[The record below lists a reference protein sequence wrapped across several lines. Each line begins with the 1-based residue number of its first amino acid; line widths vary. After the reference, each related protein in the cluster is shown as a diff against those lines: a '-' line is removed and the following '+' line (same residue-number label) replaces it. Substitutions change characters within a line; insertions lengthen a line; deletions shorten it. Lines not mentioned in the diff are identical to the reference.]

1 MGEVYPVC
9 MNPHD
14 PEVARRHDKIKN
26 LLEGGMPIS
35 EAAKEAGLSR
45 KRVYDLADKYNLPY
59 NKPVRSGGRLERKIV
74 ELSASGFDN
83 ETIGQMFR
91 MSVVAIGRV
100 LERVRVRVRNEA

>member
-1 MGEVYPVC
+1 MYPAA

-14 PEVARRHDKIKN
+14 PEVARRHEKLKT

-35 EAAKEAGLSR
+35 DTAKEVGLSR

-59 NKPVRSGGRLERKIV
+59 NKPVKGGGRLERKIV

-83 ETIGQMFR
+83 KTIGQMYR

-100 LERVRVRVRNEA
+100 LERVRERVSREA